1 MYEMKDEY
9 RTGIKSIDE
18 QHEKI
23 FEIADKAYTLL
34 KDDFTVDKYDKVV
47 QLMEELREYT
57 KFHFKEEEAYMEK
70 IGFKRMFTQKVEH
83 EQFIKKLDNMDLSLI
98 DKNQDQYIM
107 NILQF
112 LSDWLVEHIQE
123 KDMLIAKQE

>member
-23 FEIADKAYTLL
+23 FNIADKTYMLL
-34 KDDFTVDKYDKVV
+34 KNDLSIDKYDKVV
-47 QLMEELREYT
+47 ELIEELREYT
-57 KFHFKEEEAYMEK
+57 KFHFKAEEAYMES
-70 IGFKRMFTQKVEH
+70 IGFKRMFTQKIEH
-83 EQFIKKLDNMDLSLI
+83 AEFIKKLEDMDLKII
-98 DKNQDQYIM
+98 DENQDQYIM

-112 LSDWLVEHIQE
+112 LSDWLVEHILE
-123 KDMLIAKQE
+123 KDMLIGK

>member
-9 RTGIKSIDE
+9 RTGVKFIDE

-23 FEIADKAYTLL
+23 FDIADRTYMLL
-34 KDDFTVDKYDKVV
+34 KNDLTIDKYDKVV
-47 QLMEELREYT
+47 ELMDELREYT
-57 KFHFKEEEAYMEK
+57 KFHFKEEEAYMDK

-83 EQFIKKLDNMDLSLI
+83 AEFIKKLDDMDLSTI
-98 DKNQDQYIM
+98 DENQDQYIM

-112 LSDWLVEHIQE
+112 LSDWLVEHILE
-123 KDMLIAKQE
+123 KDMLIGKQE